1 MLDPI
6 FTLVEHSGAVI
17 VSDIIDGHRVSKTYY
32 GYGITESM
40 NLFKK
45 EFETAPKPTRE
56 QVAALEKVTRAMCEL
71 SELWDENFNHVYEY
85 VGEDITRDLLTVSF
99 DEMASAWQG
108 FRHAVTDLTNSN
120 RKKLCANCG
129 DTLASHNLY
138 GCCAEPLESSLSCGN
153 SYRKCMDCEGGYVPA

>member
-45 EFETAPKPTRE
+45 EFGNIENVKPTRE
-56 QVAALEKVTRAMCEL
+56 QFAAVEKVALAMYEL
-71 SELWDENFNHVYEY
+71 SELWDENFNIVFEEL
-85 VGEDITRDLLTVSF
+85 GEEITGDLLTRSF
-99 DEMASAWQG
+99 DEMASAWLN
-108 FRHAVTDLTNSN
+108 FRYCVGNLTNAN
-120 RKKLCANCG
+120 RSKNV
-129 DTLASHNLY
+129 SF
-138 GCCAEPLESSLSCGN
+138 
-153 SYRKCMDCEGGYVPA
+153 